1 MRLYDVNLYKKGN
14 PQSIAIAWFPWN
26 FNEKETLFRSLRY
39 GGGHLSALRAS
50 FLQSLAYSRQVPFA
64 VAFSGKSPPALW
76 ENPHGSLLVPFLSSK
91 NTKPIFRWAFAFLA
105 EDMGLEPTGL
115 LHLTRFPG
123 ELLSHSVNPP
133 CYLSYF
139 YFLERYL
146 YNISKVQAICKQFRL
161 LYIIQSAGTDI

>member
-1 MRLYDVNLYKKGN
+1 MLDNKKSARKLYHKTHLSMGFCV
-14 PQSIAIAWFPWN
+14 F
-26 FNEKETLFRSLRY
+26 

-64 VAFSGKSPPALW
+64 VGFSIALLRRA

-105 EDMGLEPTGL
+105 EDMGLEPTRL
-115 LHLTRFPG
+115 LHPTRFPG

-133 CYLSYF
+133 CYLSHF

-146 YNISKVQAICKQFRL
+146 YNISKVWAICKQFRL
-161 LYIIQSAGTDI
+161 